1 MCRAKSLLPVPVIHK
16 RRRKSQLVD
25 ETPRHSRQLAGAA
38 VEFHLGDLE
47 IRAKKKVMRALDI
60 IGENEGINQ
69 PALDEYAKLFNHR
82 PSASHI

>member
-1 MCRAKSLLPVPVIHK
+1 
-16 RRRKSQLVD
+16 
-25 ETPRHSRQLAGAA
+25 